1 MTGWT
6 SGMVKPSSRSSA
18 SCWPS
23 QVSAT
28 ARQLT
33 AAYSTGTASSH
44 PVTMAHRVPRAR
56 KIRSSRVATT
66 NHVSR
71 AGVKARPPSR
81 AVRAVTA
88 STSRFPAASMAQP
101 VRKWVQNR
109 VPRRWGRACM
119 APTDRVCIR

>member
-88 STSRFPAASMAQP
+88 SASMAQP